1 MWNFKRVWNS
11 SVHDLSVDIQ
21 DAFDLDGQILDF
33 DLLDNDVH
41 FDHEVKPH
49 DCDLLFYDLHH
60 CPC

>member
-1 MWNFKRVWNS
+1 MWNS

-33 DLLDNDVH
+33 DVLDNDVH

-49 DCDLLFYDLHH
+49 DSDLLFNDLHH